1 MLLGQST
8 FGASEE
14 DVLSRAFAHSGKDF
28 GRAGGRMCQ
37 VDVAINWFQCFNVAY
52 RAHTQSYVSETIL
65 GPIYTANGTR
75 LDWSGWSFVRGFQ
88 ETTTPY
94 DVVPSMRPVVLV
106 GPSLKGYQV
115 TDMMQKALF
124 DFLKHRFEGR
134 SVLKG
139 VSYIVNLE

>member
-8 FGASEE
+8 FGARRGR
-14 DVLSRAFAHSGKDF
+14 DVSWAFVHSRKDF
-28 GRAGGRMCQ
+28 GRAGGRTCQ
-37 VDVAINWFQCFNVAY
+37 IDVAINWFQCFNVAY
-52 RAHTQSYVSETIL
+52 RAHAVLRKWDYPGVDCVEQDSS
-65 GPIYTANGTR
+65 R
-75 LDWSGWSFVRGFQ
+75 LARLIVFSNFQ

-134 SVLKG
+134 SVWT
-139 VSYIVNLE
+139 STINLFYLLYT